1 MMHSCLLLHSLKLL
15 QDVLGPSSA
24 ADPLLE
30 SLEQALMEDP
40 MSSTFNKQIT
50 QGAINGQHHTGE
62 DELTALLG
70 CTSVAQA

>member
-1 MMHSCLLLHSLKLL
+1 MMHSCPILNSLKSL

-40 MSSTFNKQIT
+40 LRSTVNNQIM
-50 QGAINGQHHTGE
+50 QGAIVGQQHMGE
-62 DELTALLG
+62 GEFTALLG
-70 CTSVAQA
+70 CTSVA

>member
-1 MMHSCLLLHSLKLL
+1 MMHSCLLLNSLKLL

-40 MSSTFNKQIT
+40 LSSTFNKQIT
-50 QGAINGQHHTGE
+50 QGATDGQHHMGE

-70 CTSVAQA
+70 CTSVA

>member
-1 MMHSCLLLHSLKLL
+1 MMHSCPLLNSVKLL

-30 SLEQALMEDP
+30 SLEQALMKDP
-40 MSSTFNKQIT
+40 LSSTFNKQFT
-50 QGAINGQHHTGE
+50 QGTIDGQQHMGE

-70 CTSVAQA
+70 FTSVA